1 MTFNE
6 RLAWLKDNHRA
17 LIEKKNSPIEG
28 NGIYE
33 RWENPILT
41 AAHAPL
47 EWRYDLNRE
56 RNPFLMERIGV
67 NATLNSGAIKW
78 NGKYVLVVRVEGN
91 DRKSFFAVA
100 ESPNG
105 VDNFK
110 FWPRPITMPEW
121 GEPATNVYD
130 MRLTAHEDGWIY
142 GIFCVER
149 KDHTQEGDLS
159 AATAAAGVARTK
171 DLVNWERLPDIQSRN
186 CSGRSCPYQ
195 GPCELGAAS

>member
-67 NATLNSGAIKW
+67 NAT
-78 NGKYVLVVRVEGN
+78 
-91 DRKSFFAVA
+91 
-100 ESPNG
+100 
-105 VDNFK
+105 
-110 FWPRPITMPEW
+110 
-121 GEPATNVYD
+121 
-130 MRLTAHEDGWIY
+130 
-142 GIFCVER
+142 
-149 KDHTQEGDLS
+149 
-159 AATAAAGVARTK
+159 
-171 DLVNWERLPDIQSRN
+171 
-186 CSGRSCPYQ
+186 
-195 GPCELGAAS
+195 